1 MKGINGQL
9 FKRAF
14 VAAAVN
20 LDAHRELVDAL
31 NVFPVPDGDTGTN
44 MSKTILT
51 AAESVKQAN
60 GEDIGKVIKAA
71 SNGALMGARGN
82 SGVILSQLLRGF
94 YKGTKDIEELGIVEL
109 AAGLDHAR
117 ETAYKAVMKPVEG
130 TMLTIARV
138 VAEKALELST
148 QDMEIEEF
156 MEALLAHGDEVLE
169 QTPDML
175 AALKEAGVVDSGGKG
190 VMLLLHG
197 FYAGL
202 TGKIAV
208 QESLDSV
215 QMPSRTLQPNEEIEE
230 GYCTNFMVLKPK
242 GSIDDFRNILAKLG
256 DSMVIAEAEDIFKVH
271 IHSKKP
277 GVILQEALKL
287 GELTEIEIDNMRF
300 QQEEKNLKD
309 MQAAAPI
316 EKKPFSFLSVSAGR
330 GFSEVFKSLGAD
342 QIIAGGQTMNPST
355 EDLVA
360 AIERTGGE
368 TVYILPNNGN
378 IVLTAQQSA
387 KLSKRDVRVIPT
399 KTMPEGIAAMLA
411 FHTGV
416 SADDNEVAMLEAL
429 PEITTGQITFAVRDT
444 RVNGIDI
451 QVDDIIG
458 IGKKEILCKGDEMNA
473 VTTILAEKLVDDA
486 DIITIYYGEDVEEEK
501 AKALV
506 ETFEEVFDDIDIEL
520 VYGGQPVYY
529 YSLSIE

>member
-1 MKGINGQL
+1 MKQIDGQL
-9 FKRAF
+9 FKRGF

-20 LDAHRELVDAL
+20 LEAHRELVDAL

-51 AAESVKQAN
+51 AAESVKRAD
-60 GEDIGKVIKAA
+60 GDDIIKVIKAA
-71 SNGALMGARGN
+71 SDGSLMGARGN

-94 YKGTKDIEELGIVEL
+94 YKGTKGIEKLGIVEL

-138 VAEKALELST
+138 IAEKALELST
-148 QDMEIEEF
+148 QDMELEEF
-156 MEALLAHGDEVLE
+156 IEALLAHGDEVLE
-169 QTPDML
+169 KTPDML

-190 VMLLLHG
+190 VMILLHG

-208 QESLDSV
+208 QESMDSIQV
-215 QMPSRTLQPNEEIEE
+215 PAVSLQPNEEIEE

-242 GSIDDFRNILAKLG
+242 GSMDEFREILAKLG
-256 DSMVIAEAEDIFKVH
+256 DSMVMAETEDIIKVH
-271 IHSKKP
+271 IHSKEP

-287 GELTEIEIDNMRF
+287 GELTEIEIENMRF
-300 QQEEKNLKD
+300 QQEEKNLKA
-309 MQAAAPI
+309 MQAASI

-330 GFSEVFKSLGAD
+330 GFSSVFKSLGVD

-368 TVYILPNNGN
+368 TVFILPNNGN
-378 IVLTAQQSA
+378 IVLTAQQAA

-411 FHTGV
+411 FHPEG
-416 SADDNEVAMLEAL
+416 SSDDNESAMLEAL
-429 PEITTGQITFAVRDT
+429 PEIVTGQITFAVRDT
-444 RVNGIDI
+444 TVNGIDI

-473 VTTILAEKLVDDA
+473 VTTTLAEKLADDA
-486 DIITIYYGEDVEEEK
+486 DIITIYYGEDVEEDK

-506 ETFEEVFDDIDIEL
+506 ENFEEIFEDVDIEL

-529 YSLSIE
+529 YILSIE